1 MLDYGYDGVVYFI
14 NTSYERAFL
23 GVSTDDRAIYD
34 FDLMVESLMEE
45 DSMIEED
52 AAEWIDY
59 NCFYYFEG
67 SQIIM
72 HRLEE

>member
-1 MLDYGYDGVVYFI
+1 MNNVGDLLLEYGYDGVVYFT
-14 NTSYERAFL
+14 NPSYTRAFL

-45 DSMIEED
+45 EGMTEED

-59 NCFYYFEG
+59 NCSYYF
-67 SQIIM
+67 
-72 HRLEE
+72 